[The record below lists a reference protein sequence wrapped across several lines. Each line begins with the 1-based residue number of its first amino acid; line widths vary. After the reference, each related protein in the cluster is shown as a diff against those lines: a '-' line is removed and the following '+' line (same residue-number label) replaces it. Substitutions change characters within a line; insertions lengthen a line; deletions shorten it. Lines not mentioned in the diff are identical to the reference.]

1 MKKTILLVDDD
12 PTARELAIA
21 VLRKN
26 QYQVLTASDGLE
38 AIRIYIDHH
47 QEIDL
52 IVTDV
57 SLPLCSGP
65 EFVSTI
71 RHLKLDQP
79 VLYVSANTSLY
90 PESPFSQF
98 SEEREMP
105 ILEKPFAPKQ
115 LSDEIGEILKTAGL
129 PPNLSVPAG
138 PAPAVQ
144 LSQHA

>member
-12 PTARELAIA
+12 PTVRELSIA

-26 QYQVLTASDGLE
+26 QYQVLTASDGME
-38 AIRIYIDHH
+38 AIRRYTDHL

-65 EFVSTI
+65 EFISTI
-71 RHLKLDQP
+71 RHLKMDQP
-79 VLYVSANTSLY
+79 VLYISANASLY

-98 SEEREMP
+98 PEEQAMP

-115 LSDEIGEILKTAGL
+115 LADQIEDILKKAES
-129 PPNLSVPAG
+129 PVNLKVQPEQPSTL
-138 PAPAVQ
+138 Q
-144 LSQHA
+144 LSQRA